1 MSLLALGVDHLPSLH
16 SQGPSS
22 YGLSVAKIVRRT
34 GLALKPSH
42 ELWQSIF
49 GDNGRIAV
57 STIFFSFVLNILALT
72 GSLFMLQVY
81 DRVLPSGS
89 VPTLVALGLIV
100 LVLYA
105 YYGVLDYVRSRIFVR
120 VGRKVEEGLRN
131 RVFDAMST
139 LSLNKANLLGGLPVQ
154 DLNTIRQF
162 ISGQGPLAYFDM
174 PYVPLYL
181 LVVFLLHWVLGVVAT
196 ISAVIIFALALLAER
211 ATRAPS
217 SAATIATAKA
227 QAMTEE
233 TRRNAEALF
242 SLGMKGAMRD
252 RWTVLQSE
260 ALEHQTRANDAGATY
275 STFSRVFRLVIQSAM
290 LGTAAWLAVK
300 HEISSGSII
309 ASSIIMGRALAPIEQ
324 AVGGWQQFLGARK
337 AYERLSR
344 VLSQVPAER
353 QRMKLPE
360 PKGLVDVEGATV
372 VLPGTEKPV
381 LQNISFRVQP
391 GMGLGII
398 GPTGAGKSTMA
409 RALVGLVQLQ
419 RGAVR
424 LDGATPDQRD
434 SDEHG
439 RLIGYLPQDVQIFD
453 GTVAENISRFTP
465 APDARKIVEAA
476 QLANIH
482 EFVMRLPQGYDTPM
496 MEGGSRLSAGQRQ
509 RLALAR
515 ALFGDPVL
523 LVMDEPNSN
532 LDAEGE
538 LALDKAIR
546 AALARG
552 ASVIVVAHRPSALNA
567 IHDLLVLA
575 NGQVA
580 AYGKRDEVLKKVGA
594 LQGTHAPTT
603 PPLQQIQHGGRQII
617 SMAGK
622 VTVPGSETRN

>member
-1 MSLLALGVDHLPSLH
+1 MAV
-16 SQGPSS
+16 
-22 YGLSVAKIVRRT
+22 
-34 GLALKPSH
+34 KPTN
-42 ELWQSIF
+42 ELWKRIF

-89 VPTLVALGLIV
+89 VPTLVALGMIV

-105 YYGVLDYVRSRIFVR
+105 YFGVLDYVRSRIFVR

-196 ISAVIIFALALLAER
+196 VSAVIIFGLALLAER
-211 ATRAPS
+211 STRAPS
-217 SAATIATAKA
+217 NAAALATAKA

-252 RWTVLQSE
+252 RWSVLQGE
-260 ALEHQTRANDAGATY
+260 ALEHQTRANDAGASY
-275 STFSRVFRLVIQSAM
+275 STFSRVFRMVIQSAL
-290 LGTAAWLAVK
+290 LGTGAYLAVK

-337 AYERLSR
+337 AYERLAV
-344 VLSQVPAER
+344 VLNQVPAER

-360 PKGLVDVEGATV
+360 PKGLVEVEGATV
-372 VLPGTEKPV
+372 VLQGTDKPV

-409 RALVGLVQLQ
+409 RALVGLVPLQ

-465 APDARKIVEAA
+465 TPDAHKIVEAA

-482 EFVMRLPQGYDTPM
+482 EFVMRLPMGYDTPL

-594 LQGTHAPTT
+594 LQSAPVPAAAPSQHAGS
-603 PPLQQIQHGGRQII
+603 QVI

-622 VTVPGSETRN
+622 VPVPGSQTRN

>member
-1 MSLLALGVDHLPSLH
+1 MA
-16 SQGPSS
+16 
-22 YGLSVAKIVRRT
+22 A
-34 GLALKPSH
+34 KPSN
-42 ELWQSIF
+42 ELWQRIF
-49 GDNGRIAV
+49 SDNGRIAV

-139 LSLNKANLLGGLPVQ
+139 LSLNKANLMGGLPVQ

-196 ISAVIIFALALLAER
+196 VSAVFIFGLALLAER

-217 SAATIATAKA
+217 SAATLATAKA

-242 SLGMKGAMRD
+242 SLGMKSAMRD
-252 RWTVLQSE
+252 RWSILQGE
-260 ALEHQTRANDAGATY
+260 ALEHQTRANDSGASY
-275 STFSRVFRLVIQSAM
+275 STFSRVFRLVIQSAL
-290 LGTAAWLAVK
+290 LGTGAWLAVK

-324 AVGGWQQFLGARK
+324 AVAGWQQFLGARK

-353 QRMKLPE
+353 QRMTLPN
-360 PKGLVDVEGATV
+360 PKGLVEVEGATV
-372 VLPGTEKPV
+372 VLPGTDKPV

-409 RALVGLVQLQ
+409 RALVGLVPLQ

-424 LDGATPDQRD
+424 LDGATPDQRN
-434 SDEHG
+434 SDDHG

-465 APDARKIVEAA
+465 SPDASKIVEAA

-594 LQGTHAPTT
+594 VQGTPAPAIAQ
-603 PPLQQIQHGGRQII
+603 PQQPTHSQII

-622 VTVPGSETRN
+622 VPVPGSQTRN

>member
-1 MSLLALGVDHLPSLH
+1 MA
-16 SQGPSS
+16 
-22 YGLSVAKIVRRT
+22 A
-34 GLALKPSH
+34 KPSN
-42 ELWQSIF
+42 ELWQRIF
-49 GDNGRIAV
+49 SDNGRIAV

-89 VPTLVALGLIV
+89 VPTLIALGLIV
-100 LVLYA
+100 LVLYG

-120 VGRKVEEGLRN
+120 VGRKIEEGLRN

-139 LSLNKANLLGGLPVQ
+139 LSLNKANLVGGMPVQ

-196 ISAVIIFALALLAER
+196 VSAVIIFGLALLAEH

-217 SAATIATAKA
+217 SAATMATAKA
-227 QAMTEE
+227 QMMTEE

-252 RWTVLQSE
+252 RWSVLQGE
-260 ALEHQTRANDAGATY
+260 ALEHQTRANDAGASF
-275 STFSRVFRLVIQSAM
+275 STFSRVFRLVIQSAL
-290 LGTAAWLAVK
+290 LGTGAYLAVK

-337 AYERLSR
+337 AYERLAR
-344 VLSQVPAER
+344 ILGQVPAER

-360 PKGLVDVEGATV
+360 PKGLVEVEGATV
-372 VLPGTEKPV
+372 VLHGTEKPV

-409 RALVGLVQLQ
+409 RALMGLVPLQ

-424 LDGATPDQRD
+424 LDGATPDQRN

-465 APDARKIVEAA
+465 SPDANKIVEAA

-482 EFVMRLPQGYDTPM
+482 EFVMRLPLGYDTPM

-552 ASVIVVAHRPSALNA
+552 ASVIVVAHRPSALNS

-594 LQGTHAPTT
+594 LQGIKT
-603 PPLQQIQHGGRQII
+603 PAAVPPQQAGSQVI

-622 VTVPGSETRN
+622 VPVPGSQTRN

>member
-1 MSLLALGVDHLPSLH
+1 MA
-16 SQGPSS
+16 
-22 YGLSVAKIVRRT
+22 AKPT
-34 GLALKPSH
+34 N
-42 ELWQSIF
+42 ELWFQVF
-49 GDNGRIAV
+49 GSNGRVAF

-100 LVLYA
+100 LALYS
-105 YYGVLDYVRSRIFVR
+105 YFGLLDYVRSRIFVR
-120 VGRKVEEGLRN
+120 VGRKVEENLRD
-131 RVFDAMST
+131 RAFDVMST
-139 LSLNKANLLGGLPVQ
+139 LSLNKANAVGSQPVQ
-154 DLNTIRQF
+154 DLNTVRQF

-181 LVVFLLHWVLGVVAT
+181 LVVFLLHWVLGIVAT
-196 ISAVIIFALALLAER
+196 ISAVVIFGLALLAER
-211 ATRAPS
+211 ATRGPAA
-217 SAATIATAKA
+217 AATQATSRAM
-227 QAMTEE
+227 AMTEE

-242 SLGMKGAMRD
+242 SLGMKGAMRE
-252 RWTVLQSE
+252 RWSKLQAE
-260 ALEHQTRANDAGATY
+260 ALEHQTRANDAGASY
-275 STFSRVFRLVIQSAM
+275 STFSRVFRLVIQSAL
-290 LGTAAWLAVK
+290 LGTGAWLAVK

-324 AVGGWQQFLGARK
+324 AVAGWQQFLGARR
-337 AYERLSR
+337 AYERLSKI
-344 VLSQVPAER
+344 LAQVPPDR
-353 QRMKLPE
+353 QRMKLPS
-360 PKGLVDVEGATV
+360 PKGLVEVEGASV
-372 VLPGTEKPV
+372 MLPGSDKPI

-409 RALVGLVQLQ
+409 RALVGITPLF

-424 LDGATPDQRD
+424 LDGATPEQRD

-465 APDARKIVEAA
+465 AADSAKVVEAA
-476 QLANIH
+476 TLANIH
-482 EFVMRLPQGYDTPM
+482 DFVMRLPQGYDTQLL
-496 MEGGSRLSAGQRQ
+496 EGGARLSAGQRQ

-538 LALDKAIR
+538 LALDMAIKGT
-546 AALARG
+546 LARG
-552 ASVIVVAHRPSALNA
+552 ASVIIVAHRPSALNS

-580 AYGKRDEVLKKVGA
+580 AYGKRDEVLNKVA
-594 LQGTHAPTT
+594 SARASQDPKPTAPQETGTQT
-603 PPLQQIQHGGRQII
+603 I
-617 SMAGK
+617 SMGGK
-622 VTVPGSETRN
+622 IPLPGPQTRN

>member
-1 MSLLALGVDHLPSLH
+1 MA
-16 SQGPSS
+16 
-22 YGLSVAKIVRRT
+22 A
-34 GLALKPSH
+34 KPSN
-42 ELWQSIF
+42 ELWQRIF
-49 GDNGRIAV
+49 SDNGRIAV

-89 VPTLVALGLIV
+89 VPTLIALGLIV
-100 LVLYA
+100 LVLYG

-120 VGRKVEEGLRN
+120 VGRKIEEGLRN

-139 LSLNKANLLGGLPVQ
+139 LSLNKANLVGGMPVQ

-196 ISAVIIFALALLAER
+196 VSAVIIFGLALLAEH

-217 SAATIATAKA
+217 SAATMATAKA
-227 QAMTEE
+227 QMMTEE

-252 RWTVLQSE
+252 RWSVLQGE
-260 ALEHQTRANDAGATY
+260 ALEHQTRANDAGASF
-275 STFSRVFRLVIQSAM
+275 STFSRVFRLVIQSAL
-290 LGTAAWLAVK
+290 LGTGAYLAVK

-337 AYERLSR
+337 AYERLAR
-344 VLSQVPAER
+344 ILGQVPAER

-360 PKGLVDVEGATV
+360 PKGLVEVEGVTV
-372 VLPGTEKPV
+372 VLHGTEKPV

-409 RALVGLVQLQ
+409 RALVGLVPLQ

-465 APDARKIVEAA
+465 SPDANKIVEAA
-476 QLANIH
+476 LLANIH
-482 EFVMRLPQGYDTPM
+482 EFVMRLPLGYDTPM

-552 ASVIVVAHRPSALNA
+552 ASVIVVAHRPSALNS

-594 LQGTHAPTT
+594 LQGIKT
-603 PPLQQIQHGGRQII
+603 PAAVPPQQAGSQVI

-622 VTVPGSETRN
+622 VPVPGSQTRN

>member
-1 MSLLALGVDHLPSLH
+1 MA
-16 SQGPSS
+16 
-22 YGLSVAKIVRRT
+22 A
-34 GLALKPSH
+34 KPSN
-42 ELWQSIF
+42 ELWLHVF
-49 GDNGRIAV
+49 GSNSRVAV
-57 STIFFSFVLNILALT
+57 STIFFSFVLNVLALT

-100 LVLYA
+100 LALYA
-105 YYGVLDYVRSRIFVR
+105 YYGLLDYVRSRIFVR
-120 VGRKVEEGLRN
+120 VGRKVEEGLRE
-131 RVFDAMST
+131 RAFDAMST
-139 LSLNKANLLGGLPVQ
+139 LSLNKANVVGSQPVQ
-154 DLNTIRQF
+154 DLSTIRQF

-196 ISAVIIFALALLAER
+196 ISAVVIFALALLAAR
-211 ATRAPS
+211 ATRGPS
-217 SAATIATAKA
+217 SVATQAMAKA
-227 QAMTEE
+227 MAMTEE

-242 SLGMKGAMRD
+242 SLGMKGAMRE
-252 RWTVLQSE
+252 RWSKLQGE
-260 ALEHQTRANDAGATY
+260 ALEHQTRANDAGASY
-275 STFSRVFRLVIQSAM
+275 STFSRVFRLIVQSAL
-290 LGTAAWLAVK
+290 LGTGAWLAVK

-309 ASSIIMGRALAPIEQ
+309 AASIIMGRALAPIEQ
-324 AVGGWQQFLGARK
+324 AVAGWQQFLGARK
-337 AYERLSR
+337 AYERLTR
-344 VLSQVPAER
+344 VLAMVPAER
-353 QRMKLPE
+353 ERMQLPE
-360 PKGLVDVEGATV
+360 PKGLVEVEGATV
-372 VLPGTEKPV
+372 MLPGSDKPV
-381 LQNISFRVQP
+381 LQNISFCVRP

-409 RALVGLVQLQ
+409 RALVGLVPLQ

-453 GTVAENISRFTP
+453 GTVAENISRFT
-465 APDARKIVEAA
+465 ASPDASKIVEAA
-476 QLANIH
+476 MLANIH
-482 EFVMRLPQGYDTPM
+482 DFVMRLPQGYDTPL

-546 AALARG
+546 VALARG

-575 NGQVA
+575 GGQVA
-580 AYGKRDEVLKKVGA
+580 AYGKRDDVLKKVGA
-594 LQGTHAPTT
+594 VRPSHEPPSAPAPQAAT
-603 PPLQQIQHGGRQII
+603 QSI
-617 SMAGK
+617 SMGGK
-622 VTVPGSETRN
+622 IPLPGPQTRN

>member
-1 MSLLALGVDHLPSLH
+1 MA
-16 SQGPSS
+16 
-22 YGLSVAKIVRRT
+22 A
-34 GLALKPSH
+34 KPSN
-42 ELWQSIF
+42 ELWQRIF
-49 GDNGRIAV
+49 SDNGRIAV

-89 VPTLVALGLIV
+89 VPTLIALGLIV
-100 LVLYA
+100 LVLYG

-120 VGRKVEEGLRN
+120 VGRKIEEGLRN

-139 LSLNKANLLGGLPVQ
+139 LSLNKANLVGGMPVQ

-196 ISAVIIFALALLAER
+196 VSAVIIFGLALLAEH

-217 SAATIATAKA
+217 SAATMATAKA
-227 QAMTEE
+227 QMMTEE

-252 RWTVLQSE
+252 RWSVLQGE
-260 ALEHQTRANDAGATY
+260 ALEHQTRANDAGASF
-275 STFSRVFRLVIQSAM
+275 STFSRVFRLVIQSAL
-290 LGTAAWLAVK
+290 LGTGAYLAVK

-337 AYERLSR
+337 AYERLAR
-344 VLSQVPAER
+344 ILGQVPAER

-360 PKGLVDVEGATV
+360 PKGLVEVEGVTV
-372 VLPGTEKPV
+372 VLHGTEKPV

-409 RALVGLVQLQ
+409 RALVGLVPLQ

-424 LDGATPDQRD
+424 LDGATPDQRN

-465 APDARKIVEAA
+465 SPDANKIVEAA

-482 EFVMRLPQGYDTPM
+482 EFVMRLPLGYDTPM

-552 ASVIVVAHRPSALNA
+552 ASVIVVAHRPSALNS

-594 LQGTHAPTT
+594 LQGIKT
-603 PPLQQIQHGGRQII
+603 PAAVPPQQAGSQVI

-622 VTVPGSETRN
+622 VPVPGSQTRN

>member
-1 MSLLALGVDHLPSLH
+1 MAVKTSN
-16 SQGPSS
+16 
-22 YGLSVAKIVRRT
+22 
-34 GLALKPSH
+34 
-42 ELWQSIF
+42 ELWQRVFS
-49 GDNGRIAV
+49 DNGRIAV
-57 STIFFSFVLNILALT
+57 STIFFSFVLNVLALT

-89 VPTLVALGLIV
+89 VPTLLALGLIV
-100 LVLYA
+100 LVLYG
-105 YYGVLDYVRSRIFVR
+105 YYGLLDYVRSRIFVR

-139 LSLNKANLLGGLPVQ
+139 LSLNKSNLLGGLPVQ

-196 ISAVIIFALALLAER
+196 VAAVMIFALALLAER
-211 ATRAPS
+211 STRAPS
-217 SAATIATAKA
+217 SAASLATARA

-242 SLGMKGAMRD
+242 SLGMKGALRD
-252 RWTVLQSE
+252 RWSILQGE
-260 ALEHQTRANDAGATY
+260 ALEYQTKANDAGAAY
-275 STFSRVFRLVIQSAM
+275 STFSRVFRLVIQSAL
-290 LGTAAWLAVK
+290 LGTGAWLAVK
-300 HEISSGSII
+300 HEISAGSII

-324 AVGGWQQFLGARK
+324 AVAGWQQFSGARK
-337 AYERLSR
+337 AYERLAR
-344 VLSQVPAER
+344 VLAQVPADR

-360 PKGLVDVEGATV
+360 PKGLVEVEGATV
-372 VLPGTEKPV
+372 VLAGTEKPV

-409 RALVGLVQLQ
+409 RALVGLVPLQ

-434 SDEHG
+434 SDDHG
-439 RLIGYLPQDVQIFD
+439 RLIGYLPQDIQIFD

-465 APDARKIVEAA
+465 SPDANKIVEAA

-546 AALARG
+546 SALARG

-594 LQGTHAPTT
+594 VQGTHAPA
-603 PPLQQIQHGGRQII
+603 PMQPQQGQQVGSQIT

-622 VTVPGSETRN
+622 VAVPGSQTRN

>member
-1 MSLLALGVDHLPSLH
+1 MAV
-16 SQGPSS
+16 
-22 YGLSVAKIVRRT
+22 
-34 GLALKPSH
+34 KPTN
-42 ELWQSIF
+42 ELWQRIF
-49 GDNGRIAV
+49 SDNGRVAV

-89 VPTLVALGLIV
+89 VPTLVALGMIV

-105 YYGVLDYVRSRIFVR
+105 YFGLLDYVRSRIFVR

-139 LSLNKANLLGGLPVQ
+139 LSLNKGNLLGGLPVQ

-196 ISAVIIFALALLAER
+196 VSAVIIFGLALLAER
-211 ATRAPS
+211 STRAPS
-217 SAATIATAKA
+217 NAATLATAKA

-252 RWTVLQSE
+252 RWSVLQGE
-260 ALEHQTRANDAGATY
+260 ALEHQTRANDAGASY
-275 STFSRVFRLVIQSAM
+275 STFSRVFRLVIQSAL
-290 LGTAAWLAVK
+290 LGTGAYLAVK

-344 VLSQVPAER
+344 VLNQVPAER

-360 PKGLVDVEGATV
+360 PKGLVEVEGASV
-372 VLPGTEKPV
+372 VLQGSDKPV

-409 RALVGLVQLQ
+409 RALVGLVALQ

-424 LDGATPDQRD
+424 LDGATPDQRN

-465 APDARKIVEAA
+465 SPDASKIVEAA

-482 EFVMRLPQGYDTPM
+482 EFVMRLPQGYDTPL

-594 LQGTHAPTT
+594 VQSAPVPT
-603 PPLQQIQHGGRQII
+603 PSQQAGSQVI

-622 VTVPGSETRN
+622 LPIPGSQTRN

>member
-1 MSLLALGVDHLPSLH
+1 MA
-16 SQGPSS
+16 
-22 YGLSVAKIVRRT
+22 AKPT
-34 GLALKPSH
+34 N
-42 ELWQSIF
+42 ELWFQVF
-49 GDNGRIAV
+49 GSNGRVAF

-100 LVLYA
+100 LALYS
-105 YYGVLDYVRSRIFVR
+105 YFGLLDYVRSRIFVR
-120 VGRKVEEGLRN
+120 VGRKVEENLRD
-131 RVFDAMST
+131 RAFDVMST
-139 LSLNKANLLGGLPVQ
+139 LSLNKANAVGSQPVQ
-154 DLNTIRQF
+154 DLNTVRQF

-181 LVVFLLHWVLGVVAT
+181 LVVFLLHWVLGIVAT
-196 ISAVIIFALALLAER
+196 ISAVVIFGLALLAER
-211 ATRAPS
+211 ATRGPAA
-217 SAATIATAKA
+217 AATQATSRAM
-227 QAMTEE
+227 AMTEE

-242 SLGMKGAMRD
+242 SLGMKGAMRE
-252 RWTVLQSE
+252 RWSKLQAE
-260 ALEHQTRANDAGATY
+260 ALEHQTRANDAGASY
-275 STFSRVFRLVIQSAM
+275 STFSRVFRLVIQSAL
-290 LGTAAWLAVK
+290 LGTGAWLAVK

-324 AVGGWQQFLGARK
+324 AVAGWQQFLGARR
-337 AYERLSR
+337 AYERLSKI
-344 VLSQVPAER
+344 LAQVPPDR
-353 QRMKLPE
+353 QRMKLPS
-360 PKGLVDVEGATV
+360 PKGLVEVEGASV
-372 VLPGTEKPV
+372 MLPGSDKPI

-409 RALVGLVQLQ
+409 RALVGITPLF

-424 LDGATPDQRD
+424 LDGATPEQRD

-465 APDARKIVEAA
+465 AADSAKVVEAA
-476 QLANIH
+476 TLANIH
-482 EFVMRLPQGYDTPM
+482 DFVMRLPQGYDTQLL
-496 MEGGSRLSAGQRQ
+496 EGGARLSAGQRQ

-538 LALDKAIR
+538 LALDMAIKGT
-546 AALARG
+546 LARG
-552 ASVIVVAHRPSALNA
+552 ASVIIVAHRPSALNS

-580 AYGKRDEVLKKVGA
+580 AYGKRDEVLNKVAGA
-594 LQGTHAPTT
+594 RASQDPKPTAPQETGTQT
-603 PPLQQIQHGGRQII
+603 I
-617 SMAGK
+617 SMGGK
-622 VTVPGSETRN
+622 IPLPGPQTRN

>member
-1 MSLLALGVDHLPSLH
+1 MA
-16 SQGPSS
+16 
-22 YGLSVAKIVRRT
+22 T
-34 GLALKPSH
+34 KPSN
-42 ELWQSIF
+42 ELWLHVF
-49 GDNGRIAV
+49 GNNGRVAV
-57 STIFFSFVLNILALT
+57 STIFFSFVLNVLALT

-100 LVLYA
+100 LALYA

-120 VGRKVEEGLRN
+120 VGRKVEEGLRD

-139 LSLNKANLLGGLPVQ
+139 LSLNKANVVGSQPVH
-154 DLNTIRQF
+154 DLNTVRQF

-181 LVVFLLHWVLGVVAT
+181 LVVFLLHWVLGVVST
-196 ISAVIIFALALLAER
+196 ISAIIIFGLALLAER
-211 ATRAPS
+211 STRGPS
-217 SAATIATAKA
+217 VAATQATTKA
-227 QAMTEE
+227 MAMTEE

-242 SLGMKGAMRD
+242 SLGMKGAMRE
-252 RWTVLQSE
+252 RWSKLQSE
-260 ALEHQTRANDAGATY
+260 ALEHQTRANDAGSSY
-275 STFSRVFRLVIQSAM
+275 STFSRVFRLVIQSAI
-290 LGTAAWLAVK
+290 LGTGAWLAVK

-309 ASSIIMGRALAPIEQ
+309 AASIIMGRALAPIEQ
-324 AVGGWQQFLGARK
+324 AVAGWQQFLGARK
-337 AYERLSR
+337 AYERLTR
-344 VLSQVPAER
+344 ILSQVPAER
-353 QRMKLPE
+353 QRMKLPN
-360 PKGLVDVEGATV
+360 PQGLVEVEAATV
-372 VLPGTEKPV
+372 MLPGSDKPI

-391 GMGLGII
+391 GQGLGII

-409 RALVGLVQLQ
+409 RALVGLTPLA

-453 GTVAENISRFTP
+453 GTVAENISRFSP
-465 APDARKIVEAA
+465 APDPAKIVEAA
-476 QLANIH
+476 TLANIH
-482 EFVMRLPQGYDTPM
+482 DFVMRLPQGYDTPL

-515 ALFGDPVL
+515 ALFGDPVM

-532 LDAEGE
+532 LDSEGE
-538 LALDKAIR
+538 VALDRAIR
-546 AALARG
+546 TALARG

-580 AYGKRDEVLKKVGA
+580 AYGKRDEVLKKVGMVRSA
-594 LQGTHAPTT
+594 PGPVAPTPQQPT
-603 PPLQQIQHGGRQII
+603 TQAITMGGNIPL
-617 SMAGK
+617 
-622 VTVPGSETRN
+622 PGPQTRN

>member
-1 MSLLALGVDHLPSLH
+1 MAV
-16 SQGPSS
+16 
-22 YGLSVAKIVRRT
+22 
-34 GLALKPSH
+34 KPSN
-42 ELWQSIF
+42 ELWQRIF
-49 GDNGRIAV
+49 SDNGRIAV

-105 YYGVLDYVRSRIFVR
+105 YYGLLDYVRSRIFVR

-139 LSLNKANLLGGLPVQ
+139 LSLNKSTLVGSMPVH

-181 LVVFLLHWVLGVVAT
+181 LVVFLLHWILGVVAT
-196 ISAVIIFALALLAER
+196 VAAVMILGLALLAER
-211 ATRAPS
+211 STRAPS
-217 SAATIATAKA
+217 SAATLATAKA

-252 RWTVLQSE
+252 RWSVIQGE
-260 ALEHQTRANDAGATY
+260 ALEHQTRANDAGASY
-275 STFSRVFRLVIQSAM
+275 STFSRVFRLVIQSVM

-337 AYERLSR
+337 AYERLAR
-344 VLSQVPAER
+344 VLGQVPAGR
-353 QRMKLPE
+353 QRMTLPD
-360 PKGLVDVEGATV
+360 PKGLVEVEGATV

-409 RALVGLVQLQ
+409 RALVGLVPLQ

-434 SDEHG
+434 SDDHG

-465 APDARKIVEAA
+465 SPDANKIVEAA

-546 AALARG
+546 SAMARG

-594 LQGTHAPTT
+594 VQGSHSPAAAP
-603 PPLQQIQHGGRQII
+603 PQQTQQAGSQVI

-622 VTVPGSETRN
+622 VPVPGSQTRN

>member
-1 MSLLALGVDHLPSLH
+1 MAVRPSN
-16 SQGPSS
+16 
-22 YGLSVAKIVRRT
+22 
-34 GLALKPSH
+34 
-42 ELWQSIF
+42 ELWQRIF
-49 GDNGRIAV
+49 SDNGRIAV
-57 STIFFSFVLNILALT
+57 STIFFSLVLNILALT

-139 LSLNKANLLGGLPVQ
+139 LSLNKANLVGGLPVQ

-181 LVVFLLHWVLGVVAT
+181 MVVFLLHWILGVVAT
-196 ISAVIIFALALLAER
+196 ISAVIIFGLALLAER

-217 SAATIATAKA
+217 AAATLATARA

-242 SLGMKGAMRD
+242 SLGMKSAMRN
-252 RWTVLQSE
+252 RWSILQGE
-260 ALEHQTRANDAGATY
+260 ALEHQTRANDSGASY
-275 STFSRVFRLVIQSAM
+275 STFSRVFRLVIQSAL
-290 LGTAAWLAVK
+290 LGTGAWLAVK

-324 AVGGWQQFLGARK
+324 AVAGWQQLLGARK

-344 VLSQVPAER
+344 VLGQVPAER
-353 QRMKLPE
+353 ERMHLPD
-360 PKGLVDVEGATV
+360 PKGLVEVEGATV
-372 VLPGTEKPV
+372 VLPGTDKPV

-409 RALVGLVQLQ
+409 RALVGLVPLQ

-424 LDGATPDQRD
+424 LDGATPDQRN
-434 SDEHG
+434 SDDHG

-453 GTVAENISRFTP
+453 GTVAENISRFSP
-465 APDARKIVEAA
+465 SPEASKIVEAA

-482 EFVMRLPQGYDTPM
+482 EFVMRLPQGYDTPL

-515 ALFGDPVL
+515 ALFGEPVL

-532 LDAEGE
+532 LDSEGE

-580 AYGKRDEVLKKVGA
+580 AYGKRDDVLKKVGA
-594 LQGTHAPTT
+594 TQPAPAAA
-603 PPLQQIQHGGRQII
+603 PAPAQQAGSQVI

-622 VTVPGSETRN
+622 VPVPGSQTRN

>member
-1 MSLLALGVDHLPSLH
+1 MA
-16 SQGPSS
+16 
-22 YGLSVAKIVRRT
+22 A
-34 GLALKPSH
+34 KPSN
-42 ELWQSIF
+42 ELWQRIF
-49 GDNGRIAV
+49 SDNGRIAV

-89 VPTLVALGLIV
+89 VPTLIALGLIV
-100 LVLYA
+100 LVLYG

-120 VGRKVEEGLRN
+120 VGRKIEEGLRN

-139 LSLNKANLLGGLPVQ
+139 LSLNKANLVGGMPVQ

-196 ISAVIIFALALLAER
+196 VSAVIIFGLALLAEH

-217 SAATIATAKA
+217 SAATMATAKA
-227 QAMTEE
+227 QMMTEE

-252 RWTVLQSE
+252 RWSVLQGE
-260 ALEHQTRANDAGATY
+260 ALEHQTRANDAGASF
-275 STFSRVFRLVIQSAM
+275 STFSRVFRLVIQSAL
-290 LGTAAWLAVK
+290 LGTGAYLAVK

-337 AYERLSR
+337 AYERLAR
-344 VLSQVPAER
+344 ILGQVPAER

-360 PKGLVDVEGATV
+360 PKGLVEVEGATV
-372 VLPGTEKPV
+372 VLHGTEKPV

-409 RALVGLVQLQ
+409 RALVGLVPLQ

-465 APDARKIVEAA
+465 SPDANKIVEAA
-476 QLANIH
+476 LLANIH
-482 EFVMRLPQGYDTPM
+482 EFVMRLPLGYDTPM

-552 ASVIVVAHRPSALNA
+552 ASVIVVAHRPSALNS

-594 LQGTHAPTT
+594 LQGIKT
-603 PPLQQIQHGGRQII
+603 PAAVPPQQAGSQVI

-622 VTVPGSETRN
+622 VPVPGSQTRN

>member
-1 MSLLALGVDHLPSLH
+1 MA
-16 SQGPSS
+16 
-22 YGLSVAKIVRRT
+22 A
-34 GLALKPSH
+34 KPSN
-42 ELWQSIF
+42 ELWQRIF
-49 GDNGRIAV
+49 SDNGRIAV

-89 VPTLVALGLIV
+89 VPTLVALGMIV

-120 VGRKVEEGLRN
+120 VGKKIEEGLRN

-139 LSLNKANLLGGLPVQ
+139 LSLNKANLVGGLPVQ

-196 ISAVIIFALALLAER
+196 VSAVIIFGLALLAER

-217 SAATIATAKA
+217 SAATMATAKA

-252 RWTVLQSE
+252 RWSVLQGE
-260 ALEHQTRANDAGATY
+260 ALEHQTRANDAGASF
-275 STFSRVFRLVIQSAM
+275 STFSRVFRLVIQSAL
-290 LGTAAWLAVK
+290 LGTGAYLAVK

-344 VLSQVPAER
+344 ILSQVPAQR

-360 PKGLVDVEGATV
+360 PKGLVEVEGATV
-372 VLPGTEKPV
+372 VLTGTEKPV

-409 RALVGLVQLQ
+409 RALVGLVPLQ
-419 RGAVR
+419 RGSVR
-424 LDGATPDQRD
+424 LDGATHDQRD

-453 GTVAENISRFTP
+453 GTVAENISRFIP
-465 APDARKIVEAA
+465 SPDASKIVEAA

-538 LALDKAIR
+538 VALDKAIR
-546 AALARG
+546 TALARG
-552 ASVIVVAHRPSALNA
+552 ASVIVVAHRPSALNS

-594 LQGTHAPTT
+594 VQSSQAPAAAVS
-603 PPLQQIQHGGRQII
+603 QQVGSQVI

-622 VTVPGSETRN
+622 VPVPGSQTRN

>member
-1 MSLLALGVDHLPSLH
+1 M
-16 SQGPSS
+16 
-22 YGLSVAKIVRRT
+22 
-34 GLALKPSH
+34 ALKPSH